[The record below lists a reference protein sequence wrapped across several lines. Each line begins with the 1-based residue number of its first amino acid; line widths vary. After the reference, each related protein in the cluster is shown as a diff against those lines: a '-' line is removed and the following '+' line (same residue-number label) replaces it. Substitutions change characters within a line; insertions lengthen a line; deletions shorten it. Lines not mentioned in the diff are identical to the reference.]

1 MGQAVKPHDRLT
13 GGTLVALSKAAFP
26 PRIKKCDS
34 WENKSDSI
42 IDVDFIQAPIGVC
55 QRILN
60 HYFLHISGHK
70 AASLNEEILVNN
82 RHKFISLMDD
92 GAEDS
97 TRLNHAAALLAQ
109 LDTRHS
115 PVGFDDVYATSDIN
129 ADQCR
134 QAFKTIIEAVG
145 QAQHCNMMTPE
156 EAAQ

>member
-26 PRIKKCDS
+26 P
-34 WENKSDSI
+34 SDGI
-42 IDVDFIQAPIGVC
+42 INVDFIQALIGVC
-55 QRILN
+55 QRIFD

-115 PVGFDDVYATSDIN
+115 PVDFDDVYATSDIN

-134 QAFKTIIEAVG
+134 QAFKSIFEAMG
-145 QAQHCNMMTPE
+145 QAQHYNMMAPE
-156 EAAQ
+156 EAPNKTKVRFSRSS

>member
-26 PRIKKCDS
+26 P
-34 WENKSDSI
+34 SDGI
-42 IDVDFIQAPIGVC
+42 INVDFIQALIGVC
-55 QRILN
+55 QRILD

-109 LDTRHS
+109 LDTRQVQLTLTMSTRPVTSTRISASKHS
-115 PVGFDDVYATSDIN
+115 RPSSKRWAKPST
-129 ADQCR
+129 
-134 QAFKTIIEAVG
+134 T
-145 QAQHCNMMTPE
+145 T
-156 EAAQ
+156 